1 MSSPLDLHA
10 IRAQFPGL
18 ARTVA
23 GQQALFLDGPAGS
36 QVPRCVADAVHDV
49 MLHHNANHGGSFA
62 TSVETDAMVDRARA
76 ACATFVG
83 GSADEVVFGPNMTTL
98 TFQLSR
104 ALARTWQPGDEVVVT
119 ASDHDANVTPWVL
132 AARDAGAVVRTVPL
146 ARDEAGL
153 DLEALAAL
161 LSPRTR
167 LVAVGA
173 CSNLSGTVHDVA
185 RICAMARAAGAL
197 TYVDAVHW
205 APHFRTD
212 VRAWGCDFLAC
223 SAYKFFGPHVGIL
236 WGRRELLARLEPYK
250 VRPAAD
256 EGPERWQQGTAN
268 FACIAGTLAAV
279 EYLASLGGTGDLAA
293 RLDATFARICAH
305 ETDLARRMLEG
316 LGRIDGVRI
325 LGVTNPARAHA
336 RAATFS
342 FTHPAARPAVL
353 AQRLADAGVFCWS
366 GNSYALNLSQ
376 ALGLEP
382 HGVLRVGLLHY
393 HTAAEVERFLALLPG
408 LLHA

>member
-1 MSSPLDLHA
+1 M
-10 IRAQFPGL
+10 
-18 ARTVA
+18 
-23 GQQALFLDGPAGS
+23 LFRS
-36 QVPRCVADAVHDV
+36 
-49 MLHHNANHGGSFA
+49 
-62 TSVETDAMVDRARA
+62 
-76 ACATFVG
+76 VG

-146 ARDEAGL
+146 ARDEAVL

-293 RLDATFARICAH
+293 RLDAAFARICAH

-316 LGRIDGVRI
+316 LGRIDGVGI

-353 AQRLADAGVFCWS
+353 ARRLADTGVFCWS